1 MNQRKS
7 KIFFILFS
15 IAILSSCYDHTE
27 GCRDINALN
36 FDVTADK
43 DCEDDCCKYPDVY
56 INFRLFKD
64 SITIDTNTILVNDY
78 NDTFRI
84 KYFRMYV
91 SGFKMI
97 NDLDDTLELLN
108 EIPVGFNENGKI
120 EYHNINFTVAKFKTD
135 SRSYKLGK
143 LKKLDKY
150 KEMIFD
156 FGLNSRINHGLM
168 DKVNISNPLNTAN
181 NDMYLDSIS
190 GYHFLKLE
198 IEMSDKFIRSVY
210 ITGDEYLSK
219 ISILSNLDLREREN
233 HYINLDIDV
242 SKWLLPIDFYKNS
255 DEIRNSLLNNLNK
268 SLILYK
274 K

>member
-1 MNQRKS
+1 MKQITNS
-7 KIFFILFS
+7 VLIFFFFIIIF
-15 IAILSSCYDHTE
+15 SSCYEHTE

-56 INFRLFKD
+56 IDFRLFND
-64 SITIDTNTILVNDY
+64 SITIDTNTILVNDF

-84 KYFRMYV
+84 KYFRMYL
-91 SGFKMI
+91 SDFKLI
-97 NDLDDTLELLN
+97 NNRNDTFELLN
-108 EIPVGFNENGKI
+108 EIPVGININGKI
-120 EYHNINFTVAKFKTD
+120 EYKNINSPIVKLQTKT
-135 SRSYKLGK
+135 RSYKLGN
-143 LKKLDKY
+143 LQKLDKY
-150 KEMIFD
+150 KEMTFD
-156 FGLNSRINHGLM
+156 FGLKPTINHGIM
-168 DKVNISNPLNTAN
+168 DKIDLSSPLNTAN

-233 HYINLDIDV
+233 HYIYLEIDV
-242 SKWLLPIDFYKNS
+242 SKWLLPIDFNKNS
-255 DEIRNSLLNNLNK
+255 DKIRNSLLFNLQN